1 MLLENFKIS
10 ANAVFPML
18 IIILCGVGLRK
29 VKLLDGVDVVHINK
43 LAFHFL
49 LPVLIYHSM
58 YGKRLSE
65 VLDLK
70 MIVYVFCYQILVY
83 VFAFIIANHL
93 TQNNRKR
100 GAIVQSLARSNFVNV
115 GVGIAT
121 NMYGPGGTR
130 YFPTVLLA
138 STAISNLVLT
148 IILEYY
154 RGGSAKIKETV
165 IKIAKNPMVVAPILG
180 IVSILL
186 NVKFPTI
193 VETALTNISNITTTL
208 ILLVLGASFNPK
220 SLNEDKLFLPV
231 TLVLRLIVGPALWIF
246 IAVKLGFVTEG
257 LLSLV
262 IFFGAPIASAAYAMG
277 QEMDSDT
284 DLVANSLIFGSLFSC
299 FTLFG
304 WIFILKNMGYL

>member
-29 VKLLDGVDVVHINK
+29 VKLIGDIDVVHINK

-58 YGKRLSE
+58 YGKKLSE

-70 MIVYVFCYQILVY
+70 MIAYVFCYQILVY
-83 VFAFIIANHL
+83 IIAFLIANRL
-93 TQNNRKR
+93 TKNNRKR
-100 GAIVQSLARSNFVNV
+100 GAVVQSMARSNFVNV

-154 RGGSAKIKETV
+154 RGGTADIKGTV
-165 IKIAKNPMVVAPILG
+165 KKIAKNPMVVAPILG
-180 IVSILL
+180 IITILL
-186 NVKFPTI
+186 NIHFPTI
-193 VETALTNISNITTTL
+193 VETAMTSISNITTTL

-220 SLNEDKLFLPV
+220 SLEEDKMLLPV
-231 TLVLRLIVGPALWIF
+231 TLVIRLILGPALWIS
-246 IAVKLGFVTEG
+246 IAVKLGFVNEA

-304 WIFILKNMGYL
+304 WIFILKNMGVL